1 VNIRIDT
8 LLRRVAALLRAHP
21 LPGLLWFVVLVAAG
35 VAVDAFTDGDPR
47 NQFLLALPMT
57 FAQFA
62 LVSALLRGTELHR
75 AWAQPGR
82 VASYVGL
89 GIVTGLAIF
98 AGLMVLIL
106 PGLYLYARWVV
117 ATPLVVGEGAR
128 MGEAMARSWRRTA
141 PAGVPIAAALALVN
155 LPFVAGMLVMLY
167 LYPPYGP
174 APFDLAL
181 LSNALFFAS
190 SIASWYLAVAAHA
203 LSGGSG
209 EDRTEHA

>member
-1 VNIRIDT
+1 M
-8 LLRRVAALLRAHP
+8 
-21 LPGLLWFVVLVAAG
+21 LVAAG

-47 NQFLLALPMT
+47 NQILIALPMT

-62 LVSALLRGTELHR
+62 LVSALMRGAGLHR

-98 AGLMVLIL
+98 AGLMLLIL
-106 PGLYLYARWVV
+106 PGLYLYARWIVT
-117 ATPLVVGEGAR
+117 TPLVVGEGAR

-141 PAGVPIAAALALVN
+141 RAGVPIAAALALVN
-155 LPFVAGMLVMLY
+155 LPFVASMVVMLY
-167 LYPPYGP
+167 LYPAYGP
-174 APFDLAL
+174 APLGVAL
-181 LSNALFFAS
+181 LSNMLFFAS

-203 LSGGSG
+203 LLGGSG
-209 EDRTEHA
+209 EDRSEHA